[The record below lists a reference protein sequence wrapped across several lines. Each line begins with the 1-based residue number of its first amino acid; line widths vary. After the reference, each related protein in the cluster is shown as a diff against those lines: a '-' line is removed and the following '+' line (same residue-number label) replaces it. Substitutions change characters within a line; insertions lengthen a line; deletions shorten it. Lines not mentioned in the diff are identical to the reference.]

1 MTRLKTIVAAFWLTA
16 GVSGFARPPDN
27 EYSEPSEEFQWSMA
41 DFAADE
47 LEDFEP
53 DQVRYFVSK
62 YSTGNNDQT
71 EYAYIGIKTGLVL
84 VKAYTHIAK
93 EARLPSRDLF
103 ASLDSMALVACSHLY
118 AYQSVWNNAKKQC
131 LEHKR
136 ASTDFSSALEVVHFE
151 HLRLGVYQAL
161 NQARTALRTEVRG
174 LNLRHCP
181 KAFKLYSIVS
191 QMASLAEHPRAT
203 SYETLCDVG
212 ERLVGE
218 FESIKASHRA

>member
-62 YSTGNNDQT
+62 YCTGNNDQT

-84 VKAYTHIAK
+84 VKAYSHIAK
-93 EARLPSRDLF
+93 EARP
-103 ASLDSMALVACSHLY
+103 
-118 AYQSVWNNAKKQC
+118 
-131 LEHKR
+131 
-136 ASTDFSSALEVVHFE
+136 
-151 HLRLGVYQAL
+151 
-161 NQARTALRTEVRG
+161 
-174 LNLRHCP
+174 
-181 KAFKLYSIVS
+181 
-191 QMASLAEHPRAT
+191 
-203 SYETLCDVG
+203 
-212 ERLVGE
+212 LVGI
-218 FESIKASHRA
+218 FLLV